1 MPYAKIHFTAEDLL
15 RTRFATQ
22 PAPLS
27 ELSMSVATALR
38 RDPVFARARYE
49 GPMTA
54 FIRPNCTAPLFIDPM
69 SAALDEGL
77 DMVMSAPRAY
87 VRSELTRFPVTAW
100 SRELFAFE
108 RAAWRSL
115 AGALTSAHAQLV
127 RPNWDRLH
135 AGIRADVAWRGQL
148 IAEEGLRNALATL
161 VPGSY
166 WHDTTLCIPA
176 RRGKDRYLDG
186 RGIMLY
192 PCVSW
197 TGHAMFGDSP
207 EGGKCLFYPA
217 ITPLPFVEQ
226 PATSDPIGELLGH
239 TRAAILAMTVTA
251 HTTSDLARKLC
262 ISAASVS
269 IHTKTLRSAG
279 LLTTR
284 RNGKAVLHTAT
295 PLGHRLLARH

>member
-1 MPYAKIHFTAEDLL
+1 VKIHFTAEDLL
-15 RTRFATQ
+15 RTRFAMQ
-22 PAPLS
+22 PAPLM

-54 FIRPNCTAPLFIDPM
+54 FFRPDCSGPLFMDPM

-77 DMVMSAPRAY
+77 DLVMSAPREY
-87 VRSELTRFPVTAW
+87 VRSELARFPVTTW

-108 RAAWRSL
+108 RPAWRAL
-115 AGALTSAHAQLV
+115 ARALTTAHAQLV
-127 RPNWDRLH
+127 RPNWDRLC
-135 AGIRADVAWRGQL
+135 AGIGNDVAWRGQL
-148 IAEEGLRNALATL
+148 IAEQGLRTALAAL
-161 VPGSY
+161 VPDSY
-166 WHDTTLCIPA
+166 WRDSALHIPGQ
-176 RRGKDRYLDG
+176 RDVDLHPGG
-186 RGIMLY
+186 RGIVLY

-197 TGHAMFGDSP
+197 TGCIMFGDSP
-207 EGGKCLFYPA
+207 DGRECVFYPA

-226 PATSDPIGELLGH
+226 SSSSDPIGELLGR
-239 TRAAILAMTVTA
+239 TRAAILATTA
-251 HTTSDLARKLC
+251 TPHTTSDLARKLC

-279 LLTTR
+279 LLTTK
-284 RNGKAVLHTAT
+284 RNGKAVLHTTT